1 MNDWDKILD
10 DFARK
15 CKGGAPDMTNPRHLA
30 LLRESLIKFG
40 WKENA
45 TNAFIGNLR
54 EGKEIVTEDN
64 PGVFFGYT
72 KKNKK
77 RYFDSAEKLKAAI
90 GRGSVTPAPNQD
102 AQDLANP
109 DTERDAHDMQKPDSR
124 GTEWDASYYGAEDSA
139 EWEKHYREA
148 EDNGDEEALAQIKWF
163 GEKQGW
169 GEGGELKKETA
180 TQKKSREAQEKH
192 DEEQQKA
199 DEVHTELYGEDK
211 EGQLIGGDTG
221 PNDTDTKNDVIK
233 YGYKGY
239 EGETG
244 KKPAPGNEGS
254 AFNEIL
260 SGEGAEILEKYS
272 DLSAQELTKILV
284 KQFCGTALGQENSS
298 GKPQAKAT
306 PDTPKG
312 ADKECYKKC
321 SIAAQSAKRKH
332 QRAQNIKD
340 NLGPDGEGILG
351 EETETTQFYGANES
365 LDAQCEAIDNAETVL
380 APNGTEIPRES
391 TWTPDAPIRNPGPP
405 KEPYRDYHK
414 RVQKWAKE
422 TGAKRT
428 ETGALDM
435 AMEGGGGENPSDTAT
450 FIKDEN
456 GNLVIAFASDK
467 MTTNDIQANSSIV
480 NEINQKIQW
489 VQDLPLSHFPG
500 ETDEEKQS
508 NKDKTVAQLNT
519 NKDEIDRI
527 ESQLKGN
534 LGTVT
539 DSMSDLDPQKVV
551 TMLSEDKLHDG
562 SDDPQT
568 GRGGRGTKKHWE
580 KTKKSYSGPY
590 ITTKG
595 KISAKKRTQ
604 LYYLTQKEIEGDVPG
619 YYPSKKKTNKNKA
632 QYYSQNPPGDTDIL
646 DALLSKTKDS
656 DPDRPLTEA
665 EAKLVERLSRRMVDH
680 YREMAKN
687 AKRPEDKKAA
697 LEKAEEY
704 NIAEKTE
711 QVRREAVAANRRQLD
726 ELNKEEVTLPNGKK
740 KPLGDYLEAQNL
752 VDKLHLSQMDGED
765 AHGVYKYGGLME
777 VNMGGVVV
785 NPEVLEKCLDSAT
798 SGEVIEDFEVDNPGP
813 DEELSRSTDEFETDS
828 DGNAWYWA
836 EPGTG
841 SHASDPNGTP
851 TEGLDPLNMTTDE
864 GKAKKNKSGKVM
876 AVGRV
881 TGRNI
886 FIYAVTKSR
895 KRIPIATKTLRSKT
909 GKLGKFQTVYQ
920 WSSEIQECFKDN
932 EDPKNE
938 PVEKS

>member
-10 DFARK
+10 DFAHK
-15 CKGGAPDMTNPRHLA
+15 CGDGGPDMTNPRHLA
-30 LLRESLIKFG
+30 LLRESLLKFG

-45 TNAFIGNLR
+45 TNEFIGNLR
-54 EGKEIVTEDN
+54 EGKEIVTEDWWSDMSDKAQAA
-64 PGVFFGYT
+64 YI
-72 KKNKK
+72 KKH
-77 RYFDSAEKLKAAI
+77 
-90 GRGSVTPAPNQD
+90 GSAPNVAGDD
-102 AQDLANP
+102 AGGVIGKAKKK
-109 DTERDAHDMQKPDSR
+109 EKPKK
-124 GTEWDASYYGAEDSA
+124 
-139 EWEKHYREA
+139 EK
-148 EDNGDEEALAQIKWF
+148 K
-163 GEKQGW
+163 
-169 GEGGELKKETA
+169 KKETDA
-180 TQKKSREAQEKH
+180 QKKSREAQEQH
-192 DEEQQKA
+192 DKDQKKA
-199 DEVHTELYGEDK
+199 DEVHEELYGEGE

-221 PNDTDTKNDVIK
+221 PNDTQTKNEVIK
-233 YGYKGY
+233 HGYKGL
-239 EGETG
+239 EGAIG

-260 SGEGAEILEKYS
+260 SGEGAEILEKHS
-272 DLSAQELTKILV
+272 DLSEQELAKVLS
-284 KQFCGTALGQENSS
+284 KQFCGTALGQENSN
-298 GKPQAKAT
+298 GKKQKKAT
-306 PDTPKG
+306 PDIPEG
-312 ADKECYKKC
+312 VDQECYKKC
-321 SIAAQSAKRKH
+321 LVAARSAKRKH

-351 EETETTQFYGANES
+351 EETETTQFYGADES
-365 LDAQCEAIDNAETVL
+365 LDAQCEAIDNAKTVY
-380 APNGTEIPRES
+380 APDGTEIPKES
-391 TWTPDAPIRNPGPP
+391 TWTPSAPTRDPGPP

-500 ETDEEKQS
+500 KTDKERQA
-508 NKDKTVAQLNT
+508 NKDKTVAQLED
-519 NKDEIDRI
+519 NKKEIDEI
-527 ESQLKGN
+527 ESQLIAN
-534 LGTVT
+534 LGTVS

-568 GRGGRGTKKHWE
+568 GRGGRGTKTHWAT
-580 KTKKSYSGPY
+580 TKKSYSGPY
-590 ITTKG
+590 LTKG
-595 KISAKKRTQ
+595 EKKRDENGKIIKPVEWVNQKVSKTKKDQ
-604 LYYLTQKEIEGDVPG
+604 LYYLPQEKVEGDVPG
-619 YYPSKKKTNKNKA
+619 YYPNRDKTTNKNKA
-632 QYYSQNPPGDTDIL
+632 QYYSQNPPSDTDVL
-646 DALLSKTKDS
+646 DAVLSKTKDS
-656 DPDRPLTEA
+656 DPDRPLTVA

-687 AKRPEDKKAA
+687 AKTEEERQKY

-711 QVRREAVAANRRQLD
+711 QVRREAVAAERRQLD

-740 KPLGDYLEAQNL
+740 KPLGDFLEAQNL
-752 VDKLHLSQMDGED
+752 VDKLHLSQMDGKD
-765 AHGVYKYGGLME
+765 AHGVYKHGGLME

-813 DEELSRSTDEFETDS
+813 DEELSRSTDEFETDK

-841 SHASDPNGTP
+841 SHESDPNGTP
-851 TEGLDPLNMTTDE
+851 QPGGKKNMTTNVD
-864 GKAKKNKSGKVM
+864 GAKKNKSGKPM

-886 FIYAVTKSR
+886 FIYAVTKGPPV

-920 WSSEIQECFKDN
+920 WSPEIQECFKDN
-932 EDPKNE
+932 EPPKNE
-938 PVEKS
+938 PVEKK

>member
-10 DFARK
+10 DFAHK
-15 CKGGAPDMTNPRHLA
+15 CGDGGPDMTNPRHLA
-30 LLRESLIKFG
+30 LLRESLLKFG

-45 TNAFIGNLR
+45 TNEFIGNLR
-54 EGKEIVTEDN
+54 EGKEIVTEDWWSDMSDKAQAA
-64 PGVFFGYT
+64 YI
-72 KKNKK
+72 KKH
-77 RYFDSAEKLKAAI
+77 
-90 GRGSVTPAPNQD
+90 GSAPNVAGDD
-102 AQDLANP
+102 AGGVIGKAKKK
-109 DTERDAHDMQKPDSR
+109 EKPKK
-124 GTEWDASYYGAEDSA
+124 
-139 EWEKHYREA
+139 EK
-148 EDNGDEEALAQIKWF
+148 K
-163 GEKQGW
+163 
-169 GEGGELKKETA
+169 KKETDA
-180 TQKKSREAQEKH
+180 QKKSREAQEQH
-192 DEEQQKA
+192 DKDQKKA
-199 DEVHTELYGEDK
+199 DEVHEELYGEGE

-221 PNDTDTKNDVIK
+221 PNDTQTKNEVIK
-233 YGYKGY
+233 HGYKGL
-239 EGETG
+239 EGAIG

-260 SGEGAEILEKYS
+260 SGEGAEILEKHS
-272 DLSAQELTKILV
+272 DLSEQELAKVLS
-284 KQFCGTALGQENSS
+284 KQFCGTALGQENSN
-298 GKPQAKAT
+298 GKKQKKAT
-306 PDTPKG
+306 PDIPEG
-312 ADKECYKKC
+312 VDQECYKKC
-321 SIAAQSAKRKH
+321 LVAARSAKRKH

-351 EETETTQFYGANES
+351 EETETTQFYGADES
-365 LDAQCEAIDNAETVL
+365 LDAQCEAIDNAKTVY
-380 APNGTEIPRES
+380 APDGTEIPKES
-391 TWTPDAPIRNPGPP
+391 TWTPSAPTRDPGPP

-500 ETDEEKQS
+500 KTDKERQA
-508 NKDKTVAQLNT
+508 NKDKTVAQLED
-519 NKDEIDRI
+519 NKKEIDEI

-539 DSMSDLDPQKVV
+539 DSMSELGSQEVV
-551 TMLSEDKLHDG
+551 TMLSEDKLPNG
-562 SDDPQT
+562 EEDPQKDT
-568 GRGGRGTKKHWE
+568 GRGTTKYWKT
-580 KTKKSYSGPY
+580 TKKSYSGPY
-590 ITTKG
+590 LTKG
-595 KISAKKRTQ
+595 EKKRDATGKIIKPVEWVNQKVPKGKKDQ
-604 LYYLTQKEIEGDVPG
+604 LYYLAQTEIEGDTPG
-619 YYPSKKKTNKNKA
+619 YFPSLDKENPNKNKA
-632 QYYSQNPPGDTDIL
+632 QYYSQNPPSDTDVL
-646 DALLSKTKDS
+646 DAVLSKTKDS
-656 DPDRPLTEA
+656 DPDRQLTEA

-680 YREMAKN
+680 YREIAKN
-687 AKRPEDKKAA
+687 AKSPEKEAA
-697 LEKAEEY
+697 LEEAKKY
-704 NIAEKTE
+704 NISEKTE
-711 QVRREAVAANRRQLD
+711 QVRREAVEAERRQLD
-726 ELNKEEVTLPNGKK
+726 ELNKQEVTLPNGKK
-740 KPLGDYLEAQNL
+740 KPLGDFLEAQNL

-765 AHGVYKYGGLME
+765 AHGVYKHDGLME

-785 NPEVLEKCLDSAT
+785 NPEVLKKCTESAT

-813 DEELSRSTDEFETDS
+813 DEELSRSTDEFETDK

-841 SHASDPNGTP
+841 THASDPNGTP
-851 TEGLDPLNMTTDE
+851 KQGLDPLNMTTE
-864 GKAKKNKSGKVM
+864 EKKAKKNKSGKPM

-886 FIYAVTKSR
+886 FIYAVTKGPPV

-920 WSSEIQECFKDN
+920 WSPEIQECFKDN
-932 EDPKNE
+932 EPPKNE
-938 PVEKS
+938 PVEKK